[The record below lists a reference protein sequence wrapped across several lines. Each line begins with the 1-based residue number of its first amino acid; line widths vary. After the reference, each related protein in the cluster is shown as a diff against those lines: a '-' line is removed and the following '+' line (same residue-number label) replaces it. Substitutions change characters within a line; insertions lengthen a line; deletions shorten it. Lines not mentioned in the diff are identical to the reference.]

1 MRERAE
7 TSKRPSSLCVFVCLF
22 VLVCVCVCVSVLVLL
37 LGLRVEAFGLP

>member
-22 VLVCVCVCVSVLVLL
+22 VLVCVCVSVLVLL